1 LTRALFTLLLLLPA
15 CDRGPFT
22 HSLTLGGRP
31 YSAAQ
36 LNRGHTLYQQGCR
49 ACHGDLGDGHGVSA
63 PGLWPPPRDLTLGL
77 YKFGRVPAPGLP
89 PDAELVRILRGGL
102 GGTAMLRWQLAD
114 EDIDPLL
121 SYIKSLSTR
130 WQTEL
135 PGEAVVA
142 GPDPYGGA
150 SPERQREIVARGE
163 ALYHG
168 KALCSTCHPVYVTR
182 ARLFEITS
190 ANGAPVTT
198 YTPETYGSRV
208 KDTEQCWRWQG
219 LGDARHCEEP
229 VRTIPPDFLRDSLRA
244 VRTEDGQQLPD
255 LFVTLAAGINGA
267 GMPAWKGV
275 FPDDELWAVAWYVR
289 SLVELRGTP
298 AAEALRLRLHA
309 EDNIDWHAPV
319 DR

>member
-1 LTRALFTLLLLLPA
+1 LALLAVTG
-15 CDRGPFT
+15 CDRGPF
-22 HSLTLGGRP
+22 SRPLTLGSKT

-36 LNRGHTLYQQGCR
+36 LNRGQTLYTQGCR

-102 GGTAMLRWQLAD
+102 GGTAMLPWQLAD

-121 SYIKSLSTR
+121 GYLKSLSPR

-142 GPDPYGGA
+142 GPDPYGPFAGA
-150 SPERQREIVARGE
+150 SPQRAREIVARGE

-182 ARLFEITS
+182 PRLFEITT
-190 ANGAPVTT
+190 ANGAAVTA
-198 YTPETYGSRV
+198 YSAEMYGSRV

-219 LGDARHCEEP
+219 FGDTRSCDEAVH
-229 VRTIPPDFLRDSLRA
+229 TIPPDFLHDQLRA
-244 VRTEDGQQLPD
+244 VRPEADHVLPD

-275 FPDDELWAVAWYVR
+275 FPDEDLWAVSWYVR
-289 SLVELRGTP
+289 SLVEMRGTP
-298 AAEALRLRLHA
+298 AAEALRRRLHA
-309 EDNIDWHAPV
+309 EENVGWRAPPP
-319 DR
+319 